1 MNFTIITSIIVVA
14 IIYSTLQNYT
24 KLHKIKS
31 KLDSTYNNIL
41 GTPITNIYTVNNIN
55 NNSLSLCVE
64 TLPQSN
70 TTKYI
75 SLKTAISSNT
85 STSSLSSDNITT
97 CPLNSI
103 IINNISSFSNSYKS
117 ISITENLF
125 IHFTNLSSTNEEHI
139 YILPNNFPKC
149 INNIHNVSQINNF
162 LMNSYISINN
172 PDTFLKSYYL
182 KERLITIGIY
192 IQISLMVI
200 TRGFG
205 CFYIYVFIVKGLK
218 FWNWDSLTK
227 KLDYIEIG
235 ICIGMIVGYG
245 VNVGIHLGSF
255 INKGNEGNDV
265 LIKYEEE
272 LKNNLIWCIW
282 EIVLLGVYVGGMWF
296 NVCKRKVKR
305 NKMWKRNGES
315 EVIELG
321 WKSSEKNEGEESY
334 MNNIS
339 EMGLLDSNIK
349 G

>member
-1 MNFTIITSIIVVA
+1 MNYTIITSIVVVV

-31 KLDSTYNNIL
+31 KLDSTFNNIL
-41 GTPITNIYTVNNIN
+41 GSPITNIYTVNNIN

-97 CPLNSI
+97 YPLNSI
-103 IINNISSFSNSYKS
+103 LINNISSFSNSYKS

-125 IHFTNLSSTNEEHI
+125 IHFTNLSSTDEEHI

-149 INNIHNVSQINNF
+149 INNIHNDSQINNF
-162 LMNSYISINN
+162 LMNSYLTIKN
-172 PDTFLKSYYL
+172 PDTFVKSYYL

-205 CFYIYVFIVKGLK
+205 CFYI
-218 FWNWDSLTK
+218 
-227 KLDYIEIG
+227 
-235 ICIGMIVGYG
+235 
-245 VNVGIHLGSF
+245 
-255 INKGNEGNDV
+255 
-265 LIKYEEE
+265 
-272 LKNNLIWCIW
+272 
-282 EIVLLGVYVGGMWF
+282 
-296 NVCKRKVKR
+296 
-305 NKMWKRNGES
+305 
-315 EVIELG
+315 
-321 WKSSEKNEGEESY
+321 
-334 MNNIS
+334 
-339 EMGLLDSNIK
+339 
-349 G
+349 